1 MNVKIKDSGFAR
13 FLKKRTMKRTLTII
27 ALLLVT
33 IVASAQTENDTTKKS
48 KNPVVEK
55 ITLDRTFN
63 ISDNAVL
70 FTKATK
76 VDKSSFGLYEW
87 NLKNDRI
94 GESNII
100 VFDIK
105 NKITGRIAAH
115 QSWSENTHVL
125 MAIYANGEKAYC
137 VEDDMFTHLMIIPVE
152 GTYSIIMTSE
162 LKKK

>member
-1 MNVKIKDSGFAR
+1 M
-13 FLKKRTMKRTLTII
+13 I

-55 ITLDRTFN
+55 IMLDRTFN

-70 FTKATK
+70 FTKTTR

-94 GESNII
+94 GENNII

-105 NKITGRIAAH
+105 NKITGRNVAH

-152 GTYSIIMTSE
+152 GTYSIIMTST

>member
-1 MNVKIKDSGFAR
+1 MPAFT
-13 FLKKRTMKRTLTII
+13 KKRTMKRTLTMI
-27 ALLLVT
+27 ALLLVM

-55 ITLDRTFN
+55 IMLDRTFN

-70 FTKATK
+70 FTKAIR

-94 GESNII
+94 GETNII

-105 NKITGRIAAH
+105 NKRTGRSVAH

-152 GTYSIIMTSE
+152 GRYAIIMTST

>member
-1 MNVKIKDSGFAR
+1 
-13 FLKKRTMKRTLTII
+13 MKRTLTII
-27 ALLLVT
+27 ALLFVT

-70 FTKATK
+70 FTKTTR

>member
-1 MNVKIKDSGFAR
+1 
-13 FLKKRTMKRTLTII
+13 MKRTLTMI
-27 ALLLVT
+27 ALLLVM

-55 ITLDRTFN
+55 IMLDRTFN

-70 FTKATK
+70 FTKAIR

-105 NKITGRIAAH
+105 NKGGRICLRPSLH
-115 QSWSENTHVL
+115 FHFSL
-125 MAIYANGEKAYC
+125 
-137 VEDDMFTHLMIIPVE
+137 FTRPF
-152 GTYSIIMTSE
+152 GR
-162 LKKK
+162 

>member
-1 MNVKIKDSGFAR
+1 M
-13 FLKKRTMKRTLTII
+13 I
-27 ALLLVT
+27 ALLLVM

-55 ITLDRTFN
+55 IVLDRTFS
-63 ISDNAVL
+63 ISDNAIL
-70 FTKATK
+70 FTKAAK
-76 VDKSSFGLYEW
+76 VDRSSFGFYEW

-105 NKITGRIAAH
+105 NKKTGHNAAH
-115 QSWSENTHVL
+115 QSWSEDTHVR
-125 MAIYANGEKAYC
+125 MEIYANGEKAYY
-137 VEDDMFTHLMIIPVE
+137 VEDDMFVHLMIIPAQ
-152 GTYSIIMTSE
+152 GKYGIIMNSV

>member
-1 MNVKIKDSGFAR
+1 
-13 FLKKRTMKRTLTII
+13 MKRTLTMI

-55 ITLDRTFN
+55 IMLDRTFN

-70 FTKATK
+70 FTKTTR

-94 GESNII
+94 GENNII

-105 NKITGRIAAH
+105 NKITGRNVAH

-152 GTYSIIMTSE
+152 GTYSIIMTST

>member
-1 MNVKIKDSGFAR
+1 
-13 FLKKRTMKRTLTII
+13 MKRTLTMI
-27 ALLLVT
+27 ALLLVMV
-33 IVASAQTENDTTKKS
+33 VASAQTENDTTKKS

-55 ITLDRTFN
+55 IMLDRTFN

-70 FTKATK
+70 FTKAVTVNK
-76 VDKSSFGLYEW
+76 GSFGLYEW

-105 NKITGRIAAH
+105 NKKTGYNVAH
-115 QSWSENTHVL
+115 QSWSEDTHVR
-125 MAIYANGEKAYC
+125 MDIYANGEKAYY
-137 VEDDMFTHLMIIPVE
+137 VEDDMFIHLMIVPVQ
-152 GTYSIIMTSE
+152 GKYGIIMNSI

>member
-1 MNVKIKDSGFAR
+1 
-13 FLKKRTMKRTLTII
+13 MKRTLTMI
-27 ALLLVT
+27 ALLLVM

-55 ITLDRTFN
+55 IMLDRTFN

-105 NKITGRIAAH
+105 NKKTGHNAAH
-115 QSWSENTHVL
+115 QSWSEDTHVR
-125 MAIYANGEKAYC
+125 MDIYANGEKAYY
-137 VEDDMFTHLMIIPVE
+137 VEDDMFIHLMIIPAQ
-152 GTYSIIMTSE
+152 GTYGIIMNST

>member
-1 MNVKIKDSGFAR
+1 
-13 FLKKRTMKRTLTII
+13 MKRTLTMI

-105 NKITGRIAAH
+105 NKRTGYNIDH
-115 QSWSENTHVL
+115 QSWSENTHVR
-125 MAIYANGEKAYC
+125 MVIYANGEKAYC

-152 GTYSIIMTSE
+152 GTYAIILNSE

>member
-1 MNVKIKDSGFAR
+1 
-13 FLKKRTMKRTLTII
+13 MKRTLTMI

-70 FTKATK
+70 FTKTTR

-94 GESNII
+94 GETNII

-125 MAIYANGEKAYC
+125 MEIFANGEKAYC
-137 VEDDMFTHLMIIPVE
+137 VEDDMFIHLMIIPVE

>member
-1 MNVKIKDSGFAR
+1 
-13 FLKKRTMKRTLTII
+13 MKRTLTMI

-55 ITLDRTFN
+55 IMLDRTFN
-63 ISDNAVL
+63 ISDNAIL
-70 FTKATK
+70 FTKSTR
-76 VDKSSFGLYEW
+76 VNKSSFGLYEW

-105 NKITGRIAAH
+105 NKRTGHNAAH
-115 QSWSENTHVL
+115 QSWSEDAHVR
-125 MAIYANGEKAYC
+125 MDIYANGEKAYY
-137 VEDDMFTHLMIIPVE
+137 VEDDMFIHLMIIPAQ
-152 GTYSIIMTSE
+152 GTYGIIMNST

>member
-1 MNVKIKDSGFAR
+1 
-13 FLKKRTMKRTLTII
+13 MKRTLTMI
-27 ALLLVT
+27 ALLLVM

-55 ITLDRTFN
+55 IMLDRTFN

-70 FTKATK
+70 FTKAAN

-100 VFDIK
+100 VFNIE
-105 NKITGRIAAH
+105 NKKTGHNAAH
-115 QSWSENTHVL
+115 QSWSEDTHVR
-125 MAIYANGEKAYC
+125 MDIYANGEKAYY
-137 VEDDMFTHLMIIPVE
+137 VEDDMFIHLMIIPVQ
-152 GTYSIIMTSE
+152 GTYSIIMNSM